1 MLEGRPGQPDDALC
15 HSSTI
20 TSMVLGTDVCHP
32 REAVRDIGLHPGAD
46 FAGVRAPGENEVHL
60 DGHLALVAGDLDALA
75 RQLVHALDL
84 ARSIG
89 RVGREH
95 VGRDD
100 RMTVH

>member
-1 MLEGRPGQPDDALC
+1 MLERRPGQPDDALC

-20 TSMVLGTDVCHP
+20 TSMVWGRTSAIRARQSATL
-32 REAVRDIGLHPGAD
+32 RLHPGAD
-46 FAGVRAPGENEVHL
+46 LAGVRAPGENEVQL

-75 RQLVHALDL
+75 GQLAHALDL

-89 RVGREH
+89 CVACED

-100 RMTVH
+100 RMAFH